1 MAALMFEFFFW
12 SKADYELLMSTL
24 TKIVSQQEQIIS
36 NQQQNLNR
44 MSQTGADIMS
54 AMDDLKAQVTA
65 NTNLNDSARRLI
77 EGIAKQLDEALAN
90 HDETAIAAITEQLKA
105 GSSGLADAIAAN
117 TQVNPLKK

>member
-24 TKIVSQQEQIIS
+24 TKIVSQQEQILS